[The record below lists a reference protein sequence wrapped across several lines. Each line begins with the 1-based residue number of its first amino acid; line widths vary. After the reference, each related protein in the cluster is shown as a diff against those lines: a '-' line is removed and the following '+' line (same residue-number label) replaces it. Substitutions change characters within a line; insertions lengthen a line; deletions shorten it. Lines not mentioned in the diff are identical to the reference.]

1 MIQWPKLPRKW
12 WPRALKGV
20 SFGALM
26 LFLGACASIGVESGL
41 NATGKLVNKVLPV
54 EEQYRPLRVCLMA
67 AGIVEVMTD
76 RIQMYDG
83 ASAPE
88 AIGRLQS
95 LQGAIDTARTAST
108 MWSNTDMMDVSIQF
122 ARVLKDAG
130 REKLGRILLGGP
142 SVGNYLNITS
152 RALLL
157 TAKGEA
163 VLLDING
170 MLKGLDNKTY
180 TEQEVWDAC
189 ESRIQTNRRVLS
201 ILSGIPT
208 Q

>member
-1 MIQWPKLPRKW
+1 MNRFPRKW
-12 WPRALKGV
+12 WPRTLKGV
-20 SFGALM
+20 SFGAVM
-26 LFLGACASIGVESGL
+26 LFLGACASVGSGL
-41 NATGKLVNKVLPV
+41 NITGKLADKIAPV
-54 EEQYRPLRVCLMA
+54 PIEYRAVRVCLMA

-76 RIQMYDG
+76 RIQMFDG

-95 LQGAIDTARTAST
+95 LQGAVDTARTANT
-108 MWSNTDMMDVSIQF
+108 MWSNTDMTDVSIQF

-142 SVGNYLNITS
+142 SIGNYLNITS

-157 TAKGEA
+157 TVKGEA

-170 MLKGLDNKTY
+170 MLKGLSDKRY

-189 ESRIQTNRRVLS
+189 DNRIQTNRRVLS